1 MKETGLSLSRNYFT
15 DTAMHQLAE
24 SFPDLYPRLAA
35 GLVGNG
41 SECFGYDDEVS
52 RDHDW
57 GVDFFLWVQETD
69 RASIPELINWK
80 NSLMTFRPPQ
90 YRRDKSQYGAAITVI
105 TCGDF
110 YKQLIGVSDVPTD
123 ILQWFRIPENNLAM
137 CVNGQV
143 FMDNAGEFSSIRNRL
158 LQYFPEDFR
167 LKKIAAKC
175 MAIAQT
181 GQYNFKRMAGR
192 GESVTVYT
200 TVSRFVDAV
209 TGLVFLLNKVYR
221 PYYKWEN
228 RMLRSLPI
236 LGEEVG
242 QLLKGLVSYSGLSPD
257 VMDAQQK
264 IIDTICSLL
273 HKELKAQGL
282 TSSEDWFFSTHGE
295 EVRSRIQHPT
305 IRSLPTTYE

>member
-1 MKETGLSLSRNYFT
+1 MQENGLSISRDYFIN
-15 DTAMHQLAE
+15 TARPQLE
-24 SFPDLYPRLAA
+24 ERFPNLYPRLAA

-57 GVDFFLWVQETD
+57 GADFFLWVQEAD
-69 RASIPELINWK
+69 RSAIPELTNWK
-80 NSLMTFRPPQ
+80 NTLMTFCPPTF
-90 YRRDKSQYGAAITVI
+90 RRDQSQYGATITVM

-110 YKQLIGVSDVPTD
+110 YKQLIGVSDVPVD
-123 ILQWFRIPENNLAM
+123 ILHWFRIPENNLAM

-143 FMDNAGEFSSIRNRL
+143 FMDNAGEFSSVRNRL
-158 LQYFPEDFR
+158 LDYYPEDFR

-192 GESVTVYT
+192 GESVTVHT

-228 RMLRSLPI
+228 RRLCSLPL
-236 LGEEVG
+236 LGAEIG
-242 QLLKGLVSYSGLSPD
+242 QLLKDLVSYSGLTPE
-257 VMDAQQK
+257 VLDAQQR
-264 IIDTICSLL
+264 IIDAICSLL
-273 HKELKAQGL
+273 HRELKAQGL

-305 IRSLPTTYE
+305 IRSLPATYE